1 MKQTTS
7 KTIISTPDA
16 PAAIGAYSQ
25 AVIANNTLYISGQIP
40 LDPKTMEAVE
50 GGFEAQARQVFENL
64 SAVLKAANCDWTN
77 VAKLNVY
84 MTDLSVFAKLN
95 VIMSEYVAD
104 PYPARAAVQV
114 AALPRGVEIEIDAVA
129 FVD

>member
-1 MKQTTS
+1 MKNTTS

-40 LDPKTMEAVE
+40 LDPKTMLTVE

-64 SAVLKAANCDWTN
+64 SAVLRAANCEWAN
-77 VAKLNVY
+77 VAKINVY

-95 VIMSEYVAD
+95 EIMGDYVAE

>member
-1 MKQTTS
+1 MKKTTS
-7 KTIISTPDA
+7 KTIISTLDA

-40 LDPKTMEAVE
+40 LDPTTMETVV

-64 SAVLKAANCDWTN
+64 SAVLRAANCDWTN

-84 MTDLSVFAKLN
+84 MIDLGVFAKLN
-95 VIMSEYVAD
+95 EIMGEYVAE

-129 FVD
+129 FIN